1 MDKKASNILEG
12 EADES
17 SDEELSD
24 YGGFIQ
30 NTMVV
35 EKDSAKVAQRSSP
48 FEAPSGG
55 VVVTGEA
62 PESDTD
68 DQDMF
73 ALPREIPSLQNQH
86 LLGDVTMKVEDETS
100 VGREGVVWKKFQS
113 PFHKKLWERNFSLRL
128 GVVQGRIDQWRDM
141 YRKLD
146 LFIPHA
152 NKAQLHAQDALHSYC
167 TAGETAKYLT
177 NQVESVLYGT
187 VLPDLNETVSLD

>member
-1 MDKKASNILEG
+1 
-12 EADES
+12 
-17 SDEELSD
+17 
-24 YGGFIQ
+24 
-30 NTMVV
+30 MVNF
-35 EKDSAKVAQRSSP
+35 EMIRYISTIKSIKLFQVAQRSSP

-113 PFHKKLWERNFSLRL
+113 
-128 GVVQGRIDQWRDM
+128 
-141 YRKLD
+141 
-146 LFIPHA
+146 
-152 NKAQLHAQDALHSYC
+152 
-167 TAGETAKYLT
+167 
-177 NQVESVLYGT
+177 
-187 VLPDLNETVSLD
+187 